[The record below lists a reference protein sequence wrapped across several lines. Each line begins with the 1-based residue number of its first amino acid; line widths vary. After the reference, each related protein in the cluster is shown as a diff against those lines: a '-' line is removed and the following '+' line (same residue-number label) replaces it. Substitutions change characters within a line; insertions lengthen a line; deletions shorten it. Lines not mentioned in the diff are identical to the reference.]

1 MTDFVTRLETE
12 LHAAALRQ
20 ERRGRVGAVTMP
32 RLRIAVGAL
41 PTAALATALLGLAI
55 AVSALILSPS
65 PRHGAAGELPPT
77 LRGVWR
83 AQPTELRLYDAGST
97 RCVNLGLGSS
107 APCYTL
113 GDSGTRVATE
123 WGGVALAG
131 DTLTLHGRQGAAG
144 TGIYRWRI
152 ETGTLRLTKV
162 SDRNRDRVRA
172 LVAMPLTFVQ
182 SPNRHPGVPAAWAAQ
197 SVTSERFGYSLRVPH
212 YWSIDTRGPADRLSG
227 DATRQALPEVSVTA
241 QRLRAGTS
249 AARWG
254 VIVDSISES
263 SGCAP
268 HDFRRFFV
276 GGMKVRVSVYRNC
289 GAPHL
294 QSASFVHNGR
304 GYRITWRGKA
314 KRPESDYARFD
325 ALVKTLTFSQRGP
338 G

>member
-20 ERRGRVGAVTMP
+20 ERRGRVGGIAVP
-32 RLRIAVGAL
+32 RLRIALGNL
-41 PTAALATALLGLAI
+41 PTAALAAVLLGLAV
-55 AVSALILSPS
+55 AVSALMLSPS
-65 PRHGAAGELPPT
+65 SHQGAAGELPPT

-107 APCYTL
+107 APCFTL
-113 GDSGTRVATE
+113 GDSGSHVATE
-123 WGGVALAG
+123 WGGVSLVG
-131 DTLTLHGRQGAAG
+131 DTLTLHSRQGAAG

-152 ETGTLRLTKV
+152 ETGMLHLTKV
-162 SDRNRDRVRA
+162 SDRNRGRVRA
-172 LVAMPLTFVQ
+172 LVAMPLAFVQ
-182 SPNRHPGVPAAWAAQ
+182 SPNRHPGVPVGWAAQ
-197 SVTSERFGYSLRVPH
+197 SLTSARFGYSLRVPH
-212 YWSIDTRGPADRLSG
+212 YWSIDTRGPADLLSG
-227 DATRQALPEVSVTA
+227 DATRHALPEVSVTS
-241 QRLRAGTS
+241 QRLPAGTS

-294 QSASFVHNGR
+294 QSASFIHDGR
-304 GYRITWRGKA
+304 GFRITWRGKA

-325 ALVKTLTFSQRGP
+325 ALVKTLTFSR
-338 G
+338 